1 MRLVRSRQHTR
12 RIALLLCA
20 ALAECHGSA
29 AAVSA
34 ALRLGRA
41 FASHAVFQRDQTCP
55 IFGTDTPGTRITVQ
69 FAGQTSRT
77 IAAADWR
84 WRVNLAPF
92 AANLIPQTMTV
103 VGTTKITLTN
113 LLIGDVWLISGQSN
127 ADWPLRSATGGAAAM
142 TSATNS
148 SIRYLQMAES
158 PRTDPP
164 AWNAEQISQLT
175 PERYFTGTWQVNDPS
190 SAGAVSAVGYFFV
203 RHLATNQNVPM
214 GLIDCT
220 VGGTPTESWI
230 PIEAIRRNP
239 RLAAMATNYLTSPA
253 VAAFVKK
260 RILQN
265 LAAWDKAGRPGPTPE
280 HPYTPGA
287 CWRLGLAD
295 IAPFALRGVLWYQGE
310 SNADFYDLAEFD
322 AMAACH
328 TDAFATLVTGWR
340 TAWERADL
348 PVYAVQLPQM
358 NRPSWPWFR
367 ESQWQCSKMISNTAL
382 AVAYDYGEPD
392 NVHPVNK
399 QPVADRLAR
408 IARQQS
414 YGEIIESS
422 GPVLRSWRAQGGSLI
437 LEFDHATGGLVATD
451 AQPLR
456 LFEIAGANRQF
467 CSAIATISNAA
478 LIVSASQVPQPIA
491 VRYAWSPTGNIN
503 FFNGAGQPTSPFRT
517 DIWPAHSD
525 SKLP

>member
-1 MRLVRSRQHTR
+1 MRSVRSRQHTR

-20 ALAECHGSA
+20 AIAEFHGSA
-29 AAVSA
+29 AASA
-34 ALRLGRA
+34 SLRLGRA
-41 FASHAVFQRDQTCP
+41 FTSHAVFQRGQTCP

-69 FAGQTSRT
+69 FAGQTWRT
-77 IAAADWR
+77 IAAADGR
-84 WRVNLAPF
+84 WRVNLAPL

-103 VGTTKITLTN
+103 VGTTKITLAN

-127 ADWPLRSATGGAAAM
+127 ADWPLRSATGGAVAIS
-142 TSATNS
+142 SATNS

-164 AWNAEQISQLT
+164 AWNAEQISRLT

-190 SAGAVSAVGYFFV
+190 SAGSVSAVGYFFV

-214 GLIDCT
+214 GLIDCA

-253 VAAFVKK
+253 VASFVKK

-265 LAAWDKAGRPGPTPE
+265 LAERDNAGRPAPMPE
-280 HPYTPGA
+280 HPYEPGA
-287 CWRLGLAD
+287 CWRLGLAS

-310 SNADFYDLAEFD
+310 SNADFYDSAEFD
-322 AMAACH
+322 TMAARH
-328 TDAFATLVTGWR
+328 IDAFQTLVASWR
-340 TAWERADL
+340 MAWERADL

-367 ESQWQCSKMISNTAL
+367 ESQWQCSQMISNTAL
-382 AVAYDYGEPD
+382 AVAFDYGEPD
-392 NVHPVNK
+392 SVHPVNK
-399 QPVADRLAR
+399 QPVADRLAY
-408 IARQQS
+408 IARRQS
-414 YGEIIESS
+414 YGENIESS
-422 GPVLRSWRAQGGSLI
+422 GPVLRSWSVQSGSLI
-437 LEFDHATGGLVATD
+437 LQFDHATGGLVAAD

-467 CSAIATISNAA
+467 FPATATISNAA

-503 FFNGAGQPTSPFRT
+503 FFNGAGLPTSPFRT

-525 SKLP
+525 